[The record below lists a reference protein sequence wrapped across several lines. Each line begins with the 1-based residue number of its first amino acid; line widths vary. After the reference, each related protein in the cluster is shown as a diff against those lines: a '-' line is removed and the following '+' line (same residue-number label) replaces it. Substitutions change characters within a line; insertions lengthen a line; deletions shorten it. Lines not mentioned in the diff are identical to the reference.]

1 MCVCVFACVR
11 ACVRACLLFENW
23 GVDGMTCSVTVPF
36 AKSSD
41 IVSLSPSQ
49 SLLHSVVKHLL
60 SHYDFIRLCS
70 MDHFLPLLDRLR
82 GDSQIEVN
90 KAILRNFSKLA
101 DVVKDQLIINV
112 LFSVGKV
119 VHDSVTSLTGERKRA
134 VNRIIDNFLTI
145 LTGAEE
151 REEITEL
158 CIAFIRG
165 VDYGRDVEKHLNFF
179 VECR

>member
-1 MCVCVFACVR
+1 MCERRENIPIFYSSYF
-11 ACVRACLLFENW
+11 LFL
-23 GVDGMTCSVTVPF
+23 SF
-36 AKSSD
+36 
-41 IVSLSPSQ
+41 SLSLSHQ

-70 MDHFLPLLDRLR
+70 MEHFLPLLDRLR
-82 GDSQIEVN
+82 GASQIEVN
-90 KAILRNFSKLA
+90 KAILRNFSKLT

-119 VHDSVTSLTGERKRA
+119 VHDSVTSLTGS
-134 VNRIIDNFLTI
+134 
-145 LTGAEE
+145 EE
-151 REEITEL
+151 REEITNL

-179 VECR
+179 VECRFLSLSSSLSLPLSLFFFSLLSLSLSPCLPLSLTLF